1 MLGSSWKKNLR
12 KKWRRCR
19 IDTINELYKSIAAGL
34 KAVKSCTVYLEDV
47 PQNFKTPSFMVTI
60 YDQNPSRG
68 INGRL
73 KNEVSL
79 DVLYFPEN
87 KGRAEL
93 QEECWSVGQALTR
106 EFAAPGFKIKN
117 RNLKIEDN
125 VLHFMFDVDYREYN
139 DIPGVKMRTQTI
151 DERIKEE

>member
-1 MLGSSWKKNLR
+1 M
-12 KKWRRCR
+12 
-19 IDTINELYKSIAAGL
+19 YKSVAAGL
-34 KAVKSCTVYLEDV
+34 KAIKSCTVYREDV
-47 PQNFKTPSFMVTI
+47 PQNFKIPSFMVTA
-60 YDQNPSRG
+60 YEQNPSRG

-73 KNEVSL
+73 KNTVNL

-87 KGRAEL
+87 KGKTEL
-93 QEECWSVGQALTR
+93 LEECWTVGQVLTR
-106 EFAAPGFKIKN
+106 EFAVPGFKIKN